1 MSACYFVQ
9 AYKAKGSRLIGQASE
24 SYGYADEA
32 LAAAK
37 RLARWRA
44 GIVVLQRELD
54 DEGIPRGL
62 PRVLAIHGQVP
73 QGWDEAERAVA

>member
-1 MSACYFVQ
+1 MSAAYFVQ
-9 AYKAKGSRLIGQASE
+9 AYKAKGTRLVGQAAE

-32 LAAAK
+32 MTAAK

-44 GIVVLQRELD
+44 GIVVLRREVD

-62 PRVLAIHGQVP
+62 PAVLAIHGTVP
-73 QGWDEAERAVA
+73 EGWLVAERVAA